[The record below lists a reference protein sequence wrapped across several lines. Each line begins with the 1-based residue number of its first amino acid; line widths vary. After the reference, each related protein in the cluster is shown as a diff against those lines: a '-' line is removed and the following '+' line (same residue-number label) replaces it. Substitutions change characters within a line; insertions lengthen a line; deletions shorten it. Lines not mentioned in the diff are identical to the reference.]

1 MSGEL
6 PLLDILLPIDL
17 ATRKPDLA
25 TSIACDEA
33 KRGYGDR
40 TMRAPKQADYIAVR
54 DRRMGLSSEV
64 IMKACWE
71 AMVTGQSTQADK
83 LALKGNESLTLLAI
97 VEANKSAEKAGQ
109 PRPDA
114 TSTMRRCWRAMIGVK
129 LQVAKRYA
137 SESNK
142 AFTLLMIREVARAA
156 AKVGMPAPNSV
167 SLFQLCWKAT
177 IAANMEDAERFV
189 SEGYLPQALRAI
201 DRAIEAA
208 VKAAFQGLCVL
219 IWNDPDPVIED

>member
-25 TSIACDEA
+25 ASIACDEA

-137 SESNK
+137 SEGNK
-142 AFTLLMIREVARAA
+142 AFTLFMIREVARAA
-156 AKVGMPAPNSV
+156 AKVGHAGATLGFAV
-167 SLFQLCWKAT
+167 SALLEGDDRGKYGGCREVCTGGLSASS
-177 IAANMEDAERFV
+177 
-189 SEGYLPQALRAI
+189 SES
-201 DRAIEAA
+201 DR
-208 VKAAFQGLCVL
+208 
-219 IWNDPDPVIED
+219 